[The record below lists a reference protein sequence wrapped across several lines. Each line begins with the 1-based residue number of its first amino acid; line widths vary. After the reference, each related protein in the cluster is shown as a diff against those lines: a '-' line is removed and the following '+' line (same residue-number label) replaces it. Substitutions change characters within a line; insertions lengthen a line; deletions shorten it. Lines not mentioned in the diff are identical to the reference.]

1 MDLTFGNIE
10 SYLQENLLKERKNAM
25 ANNYTYYQLV
35 QKSICESS
43 LNANLL
49 LDNGHYDIQL
59 YLASNTALTDV
70 T

>member
-1 MDLTFGNIE
+1 MDLTFGSIE
-10 SYLQENLLKERKNAM
+10 NYLQENLLKERKNAM

-49 LDNGHYDIQL
+49 LEQWSLQHSAIPCH
-59 YLASNTALTDV
+59 
-70 T
+70 